1 MPQRHGA
8 VNKEVLAG
16 RWARAHSD
24 GMNWTDRFAQRTRL
38 MRCSAVRELLQV
50 ASQPGIISF
59 AGGLPAAELF
69 PVSRVKAA
77 ADAVLERFGGQCLQY
92 AETEGLP
99 GLRDWIARQFSRE
112 HFTVERENVLITSGS
127 QQALDLIGRVLLDE
141 GDRVVVENP
150 TYLALL
156 SAWRPL
162 GVEFLAVPSD
172 SQGMQVDALEP
183 LLQRQ
188 PKLIYLTPNFQNPQG
203 TTLALERRERLV
215 ALLQKYEIPV
225 VEDNPYGELRYDG
238 KSLSNLL
245 ELDAGLPRTTHHAPR
260 IPNHVIYA
268 GTFSKVLMP
277 GLRVGWVIADRQ
289 VIDKLVQAKQAADL
303 HTNTLGQY
311 LALELVTHG
320 FLEEFLPVLRKAY
333 RARRDLML
341 AALEKHF
348 PKTASWT
355 RPDGGMFL
363 LVTLPGDVDTSELLP
378 TALARKV
385 AYVPGEEFHLNGEG
399 KNTLRLN
406 FSNAGPAQIEEG
418 IRRLAGLL

>member
-16 RWARAHSD
+16 RWATAHSD
-24 GMNWTDRFAQRTRL
+24 GMNWTDRFAQRTGL
-38 MRCSAVRELLQV
+38 MRRSAVRELLQV

-77 ADAVLERFGGQCLQY
+77 ADAVLERVGGQCLQY

-112 HFTVERENVLITSGS
+112 HLTVERENVLITSGA

-141 GDRVVVENP
+141 GDRVAVENP

-172 SQGMQVDALEP
+172 TQGMRVDALEP
-183 LLQRQ
+183 LLERK
-188 PKLIYLTPNFQNPQG
+188 PKLMYLTPNFQNPQG
-203 TTLALERRERLV
+203 TTLALERRKRLV
-215 ALLQKYEIPV
+215 ALLQEYEIPV
-225 VEDNPYGELRYDG
+225 VEDNPYGDLRYNG
-238 KSLSNLL
+238 PSLPNLL
-245 ELDAGLPRTTHHAPR
+245 EFEAGFSRTTHHAPR
-260 IPNHVIYA
+260 SPDHVIYA

-363 LVTLPGDVDTSELLP
+363 LVTLPGTVDTDELLP
-378 TALARKV
+378 AALARKV

-399 KNTLRLN
+399 RNTLRLN
-406 FSNAGPAQIEEG
+406 FSNARPEQIEEG
-418 IRRLAGLL
+418 IHRLAALL